1 MLLVHKAPSCL
12 ALQMF
17 VHIRRPM
24 DPTVLVGVRRE
35 LLGLACLADD
45 CLHVQVVLDEDEDEA
60 DHDYEG
66 GHLVVEFEEGAVNFR
81 LVTSEPFHHFG
92 YDRKLVN
99 YCVWRHFTVV
109 QLAKYDRTMAVDS
122 VRLAECANTSAL
134 SLHMQQCVVKQ

>member
-1 MLLVHKAPSCL
+1 
-12 ALQMF
+12 MF

-35 LLGLACLADD
+35 LLGLARLADD

-66 GHLVVEFEEGAVNFR
+66 GHLVVEFKEGAVNFR